1 MTCSKS
7 SINIVY
13 AKPLG
18 ICECQKKNGKCPP
31 YYITV
36 VEVFFILCC
45 IGEKVK
51 SCLCSINFVFKA
63 FAIKLE
69 SLKIALIVRTYG
81 SLQFIVLVKYSHLFL

>member
-1 MTCSKS
+1 M
-7 SINIVY
+7 
-13 AKPLG
+13 P
-18 ICECQKKNGKCPP
+18 EKNMVNAQPP

-51 SCLCSINFVFKA
+51 SCLCSINIIFKA

-69 SLKIALIVRTYG
+69 SLKIVLIVRTYG
-81 SLQFIVLVKYSHLFL
+81 SLQYCISKIFTFLFVNMKTI